1 MIQPGKVPNDILKEQ
16 IFNQLNFK
24 RDEIVVYPSVGEDC
38 SVLEF
43 ESDMQIVL
51 STDPITGAISE
62 IGHLAVNISCND
74 VSSAGAEPVGI
85 LVTLLLP
92 VGATKEDIHCI
103 MKDIHHTAKK
113 NNVVI
118 LGGHSEVTD
127 AVIRPIISTTVIG
140 KVKKGELVCTN
151 GAGVGDDVI
160 LTKWAGIEGTSIIAH
175 DYEQVLAK
183 HLSQEIIEE
192 AKALKEHLSVI
203 EESKVIHQVH
213 VTSMH
218 DVTEGGVLG
227 GCYEVA
233 ECGEVGIT
241 VELDKIPVLKCT
253 KEICKCCGISPY
265 RLISSGSMIMTTPEG
280 EKCVELLKEKGIEAT
295 IIGHITPIE
304 KKVRQANLE
313 YELVAP
319 ESDELYKVILH
330 LKE

>member
-24 RDEIVVYPSVGEDC
+24 RDEVVVYPSVGEDC

-43 ESDMQIVL
+43 EPDMQIVL

-92 VGATKEDIHCI
+92 IGATKEDIHCI
-103 MKDIHHTAKK
+103 MQDIHHTAQK
-113 NNVVI
+113 NNVVV

-127 AVIRPIISTTVIG
+127 AVVRPVVSTTVIG
-140 KVKKGELVCTN
+140 KVKKGRLVCTN
-151 GAGVGDDVI
+151 GARIGDDVI

-175 DYEQVLAK
+175 DYEQMLAK
-183 HLSQEIIEE
+183 YVSKETIEE

-203 EESKVIHQVH
+203 EESKIIHEVH
-213 VTSMH
+213 LTSMH

-233 ECGEVGIT
+233 ECGDVGIV
-241 VELDKIPVLKCT
+241 VELDSIPVLECT
-253 KEICKCCGISPY
+253 KEICKWCDISPY

-280 EKCVELLKEKGIEAT
+280 KKCVELLNKKGIEAT
-295 IIGHITPIE
+295 IIGKITSE
-304 KKVRQANLE
+304 GKKIRQAGTE
-313 YELVAP
+313 YELLAP
-319 ESDELYKVILH
+319 ESDELYKVTLNT
-330 LKE
+330 KK